1 MIANHLFG
9 FCTQCIHSWFLI
21 IIWQKPV
28 IRQHRKQKK
37 NYYCV
42 LTFLC
47 NSLMGAKWVL
57 CHVSKCAI
65 VSTQLQS
72 DKVALESPLK
82 KYSKVLSGHQIT
94 PACLNGLV
102 RGKKQCLHL
111 LLLLLEEWCQD
122 CHLLSDKNI
131 CVDWGRVEADI
142 SFVWPTELCHQTQ
155 SVSH

>member
-1 MIANHLFG
+1 
-9 FCTQCIHSWFLI
+9 
-21 IIWQKPV
+21 
-28 IRQHRKQKK
+28 
-37 NYYCV
+37 
-42 LTFLC
+42 
-47 NSLMGAKWVL
+47 MGAKWVL

-102 RGKKQCLHL
+102 EGKKQCLHL

-131 CVDWGRVEADI
+131 CVD
-142 SFVWPTELCHQTQ
+142 
-155 SVSH
+155 